1 MKPRIL
7 AIGTIRSDFC
17 LEVSR
22 FPEAGETVSDDGS
35 RSFRP
40 GGRGP
45 FASAA
50 FARLG
55 ADTLFCGKT
64 GSDTDGARLKQ
75 FLVRYGVDTRF
86 MATSR
91 TSPTDFAIVVGEDSG
106 KRRTLIFPGASDLL
120 SPEDIEE
127 AFTSYP
133 DSVFIQLDIPV
144 SCSAAALR
152 FASKQGI
159 PVIADMSAGTSR
171 TDLEQFAAAGK
182 PELLIIDE
190 KEAEEISGIVPSGSD
205 SCVRASIAIASVIR
219 SEHYIIK
226 LGQRGTFVYDNRFY
240 RIIPSFENDTVDPDA
255 GEEAFSAALAWQFI
269 SSHDLVSAVKFAS
282 AVKSLTVSRKGGM
295 ESIPTLSEVNDFIG
309 GSYNV

>member
-106 KRRTLIFPGASDLL
+106 KRRTLKFPGASDLL

-159 PVIADMSAGTSR
+159 PVSLKRLAKYS
-171 TDLEQFAAAGK
+171 FA
-182 PELLIIDE
+182 
-190 KEAEEISGIVPSGSD
+190 
-205 SCVRASIAIASVIR
+205 
-219 SEHYIIK
+219 
-226 LGQRGTFVYDNRFY
+226 
-240 RIIPSFENDTVDPDA
+240 
-255 GEEAFSAALAWQFI
+255 
-269 SSHDLVSAVKFAS
+269 
-282 AVKSLTVSRKGGM
+282 
-295 ESIPTLSEVNDFIG
+295 LSEVVSCSRRG
-309 GSYNV
+309 RYSG